1 VAGIIGYGAHIPFT
15 RIKVE
20 EIHKA
25 WRNIN
30 LDKLKNVLMAEERAV
45 LEPNE
50 DTITLAVAAAKEAL
64 AQSGVPKER
73 IDAIFLGTCTNPYDS
88 RPSTTVVSEAIGTSP
103 HFIGADI
110 QFSGKSGT
118 TAIQLCLSLVR
129 SGMAKVGLA
138 IGSDT
143 INRHTCPGR
152 AYEYT
157 ASAGA
162 AAFLIGSDEPIVEI
176 VGSKSYATELADFFR
191 VEGERYIQ
199 NIGAGGEI
207 YPAWNIGFVNHIVK
221 ASEALMAETGL
232 KPKDYTYAVFQQPY
246 AFAPFMIGERLGFT
260 KEQIEPGVVARM
272 TGDCGAASSLLGLVT
287 VLDQAKKGDRIFLA
301 SYGFGAGSDA
311 LSLEVTPAFEA
322 KRPKHPFSRHLY
334 KKKRYVDYATA
345 CRLEYKY
352 MQDVSPLYV

>member
-1 VAGIIGYGAHIPFT
+1 MAGIIGYGAYIPFT

-25 WRNIN
+25 WRNTS

-50 DTITLAVAAAKEAL
+50 DTITLAVAAAKSAL
-64 AQSGVPKER
+64 AQSGVPRER

-88 RPSTTVVSEAIGTSP
+88 RPSVTILSEAIGTSP
-103 HFIGADI
+103 HFIGADV

-118 TAIQLCLSLVR
+118 TAIQLCLGLVK

-138 IGSDT
+138 VASDT

-162 AAFLIGSDEPIVEI
+162 AAFLIGEEEPLVEV
-176 VGSKSYATELADFFR
+176 VGSKSYATDLSDFFR

-199 NIGAGGEI
+199 NIGPGGELF
-207 YPAWNIGFVNHIVK
+207 PAWQIGFVAHVVQ
-221 ASEALMAETGL
+221 ASEMLMKEMEV
-232 KPKDYTYAVFQQPY
+232 KPKDYAYAVFQQPY
-246 AFAPFMIGERLGFT
+246 GFAPFAIGERLGFT
-260 KEQIEPGVVARM
+260 RAQVTPGVVAPKI
-272 TGDCGAASSLLGLVT
+272 GDCGAASSLLGLIA

-301 SYGFGAGSDA
+301 SYGSGAGSDA
-311 LSLEVTPAFEA
+311 LSLEVTAALES
-322 KRPKHPFSRHLY
+322 KRPKVPLSRHLNE
-334 KKKRYVDYATA
+334 KKRLVDYATA

-352 MQDVSPLYV
+352 MQDTSPLYV